1 VQHRTTRSNDVEAAP
16 KKGYLSLRRRT
27 QFAMVKPAAKH
38 LDVGLILPEEPTTD
52 RFESAATFNALFS
65 HRVRVRSVD
74 DVDDEL
80 VGWLRRAWER
90 AG

>member
-1 VQHRTTRSNDVEAAP
+1 
-16 KKGYLSLRRRT
+16 
-27 QFAMVKPAAKH
+27 MVKPAAKH